1 MCKRLATP
9 LIQGLGTL
17 IYCESQNYYFLSEHE
32 NVQFKSIKEGT
43 VSSSQRTNGIKESP
57 QTASLCF
64 CLVVVLVVVLVCVR
78 EHRGICVC
86 KGQRSRRNFL
96 FFFLLFSLERRGW
109 SHFGAD
115 GAGVGVEF
123 RRPTSL
129 RLPQQGASDR
139 RQRHRQRLVVIVR
152 GHVGDALATVAH
164 FICSADVKRR
174 VVG

>member
-1 MCKRLATP
+1 M
-9 LIQGLGTL
+9 
-17 IYCESQNYYFLSEHE
+17 
-32 NVQFKSIKEGT
+32 
-43 VSSSQRTNGIKESP
+43 
-57 QTASLCF
+57 
-64 CLVVVLVVVLVCVR
+64 CVR

-109 SHFGAD
+109 SHFSAD

-139 RQRHRQRLVVIVR
+139 GQRHRQRLVVIVR
-152 GHVGDALATVAH
+152 GHVGDALATIAH
-164 FICSADVKRR
+164 FICSADVKGR